1 MQTVIVGGGFGGIKA
16 ALELSKR
23 QVGKV
28 TLISDETYFLHHA
41 TLYATATGRN
51 DAESVV
57 PLRYIFENHPNVEI
71 VTDRITDLDPTKQ
84 IVSSRKKSYHYD
96 KLILTLGAV
105 TNYMGIK
112 GMSSHSYGIKSLDDI
127 REFRDHIHDEIAEGK
142 VNDEFFI
149 IGAGHTGVELAGAL
163 SEYVKELKGI
173 YNVKTN
179 SRIVLVEA
187 APRILTKMSGTAAN
201 KVHKKLEKLGVR
213 VLVDHSVE
221 SLNSASIRIEGRT
234 YSTKTAVWTSGV
246 SNHPFF
252 LKHSKVFTL
261 TKSGHVQVNEFL
273 EAKKNIYV
281 IGDNN
286 SVKYT
291 GLASAAL
298 QQGAHAAK
306 NIVRSATGRPQ
317 KVFRP
322 RKAAQSIPL
331 GDHWGY
337 VEKWGIYVAGHTG
350 ATFRRFIELHGLLQ
364 LMPFKKALPLW
375 RARSLRAI
383 DED

>member
-1 MQTVIVGGGFGGIKA
+1 MHTVIVGGGFGGIKA

-57 PLRYIFENHPNVEI
+57 PLRYIFEDHPNVEI
-71 VTDRITDLDPTKQ
+71 ITDRITSLDASKQ
-84 IVSSRKKSYHYD
+84 LVSGRNKSYHYD
-96 KLILTLGAV
+96 KLVLALGAV

-127 REFRDHIHDEIAEGK
+127 KEFREHIHDEIAEGK

-163 SEYVKELKGI
+163 SEYVQELKDI
-173 YNVKTN
+173 YRVKTN
-179 SRIVLVEA
+179 SRIVLIEA
-187 APRILTKMSGTAAN
+187 APRILSKMSDTAAN
-201 KVHKKLEKLGVR
+201 RVHRKLEKMGVR
-213 VLVDHSVE
+213 ILVDHAVE
-221 SLNSASIRIEGRT
+221 SLSSTSIRIEGRS
-234 YSTKTAVWTSGV
+234 YPTKTAVWTSGV
-246 SNHPFF
+246 ANHPFF
-252 LKHSKVFTL
+252 LKHSKLFTL
-261 TKSGHVQVNEFL
+261 TKSGHVQVNEAL
-273 EAKKNIYV
+273 EARKNIYV

-286 SVKYT
+286 SVKHS

-298 QQGAHAAK
+298 QQGAHVAH

-317 KVFRP
+317 KGFRP
-322 RKAAQSIPL
+322 RKVAQSIPV
-331 GDHWGY
+331 GDNWGY
-337 VEKWGIYVAGHTG
+337 VEKWGVYLAGHSG
-350 ATFRRFIELHGLLQ
+350 AATRRLIELRGLLQ
-364 LMPFKKALPLW
+364 LMTFKKALPIW
-375 RARSLRAI
+375 RARSLRSI
-383 DED
+383 DKD